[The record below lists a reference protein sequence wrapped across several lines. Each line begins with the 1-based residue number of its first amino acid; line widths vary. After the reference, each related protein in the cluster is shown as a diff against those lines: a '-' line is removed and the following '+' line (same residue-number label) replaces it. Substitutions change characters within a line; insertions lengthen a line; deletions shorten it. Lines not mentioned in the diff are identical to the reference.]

1 MKKLFVVDTN
11 VVLFDHTCIYNF
23 KEHDVALSIVVL
35 EELDRFKRGNDLINL
50 EARQFIREL
59 DELAGDGP
67 LTEGLPLGEERGR
80 LFVEIGEATPGRVSQ
95 AFALGKP
102 DHRILALAEELRER
116 RKDRQVILVS
126 KDVNLRMKAKSL
138 GLLAEDYTTG
148 KVRNVER
155 LYSGTACWEGLSGE
169 AIARLH
175 HEPHSVPLA
184 EFQDRGAL
192 LPNQYLV
199 MRNGSLSALAHH
211 NRQAGTLER
220 VSKRMAYG
228 VEPRNAEQIF
238 ALDALMRPEVQL
250 LTLTGRAGTGK
261 TLLALA
267 AALEQRRLYHQIY
280 LARPV
285 VPLGNRDIGFLPG
298 DVKSKLDPYMQPLWD
313 NISVIRHRLSPES
326 KEHEGPLGDDRARED
341 PDRAARLHPGPLARP
356 RLLHRGRGAEPHA
369 ARGEDDHHAGRRGL
383 EGGLHRRHPPDRHA
397 LPRQPVERPHRP
409 HRPDEGAGAVR
420 PREPGEG
427 RAQPPRG
434 AREHAAVGRPAAP
447 RAAYR
452 RLQSI
457 RMPARARNGG
467 PSVLTGVRPT
477 E

>member
-1 MKKLFVVDTN
+1 MKKLFVIDTN

-23 KEHDVALSIVVL
+23 QEHDVALSIVVL

-59 DELAGDGP
+59 DGLFGEAP
-67 LTEGLPLGEERGR
+67 LSDGLPLGDGRGR
-80 LFVEIGEATPGRVSQ
+80 LFLEVGEPTASRVSH

-102 DHRILALAEELRER
+102 DHRILALAEELRGR
-116 RKDRQVILVS
+116 RKDRDVILVS
-126 KDVNLRMKAKSL
+126 KDVNLRIKAKSL
-138 GLLAEDYTTG
+138 GLVAEDYTTG
-148 KVRNVER
+148 KVPNVER
-155 LYSGTACWEGLSGE
+155 LYPGTACWEGLSGE
-169 AIARLH
+169 VITRLH
-175 HEPHSVPLA
+175 NEPHAVPLA
-184 EFQDRGAL
+184 EFKDRERL

-211 NRQAGTLER
+211 NRAAGTLER
-220 VSKRMAYG
+220 VTKRAAYG

-280 LARPV
+280 LARPM

-326 KEHEGPLGDDRARED
+326 REHKALAEMIEHEKIAI
-341 PDRAARLHPGPLARP
+341 APLAYI
-356 RLLHRGRGAEPHA
+356 RGRSLDHVFFIVDEAQNLTPHEVKTIITRA
-369 ARGEDDHHAGRRGL
+369 
-383 EGGLHRRHPPDRHA
+383 
-397 LPRQPVERPHRP
+397 
-409 HRPDEGAGAVR
+409 
-420 PREPGEG
+420 GEG
-427 RAQPPRG
+427 SKVVFTGDIHQIDTP
-434 AREHAAVGRPAAP
+434 
-447 RAAYR
+447 Y
-452 RLQSI
+452 LDSQSNGLTFLVD
-457 RMPARARNGG
+457 RMKEQELFAHVNLMKGERSHLAELA
-467 PSVLTGVRPT
+467 STLL
-477 E
+477 

>member
-1 MKKLFVVDTN
+1 MKKLFVIDTN

-23 KEHDVALSIVVL
+23 QEHDVALSVVVL

-59 DELAGDGP
+59 DGLFGEGP
-67 LTEGLPLGEERGR
+67 LSEGLPLGEGRGR
-80 LFVEIGEATPGRVSQ
+80 LFLEIGEPSASRVSH

-102 DHRILALAEELRER
+102 DHRILALAEELRGR
-116 RKDRQVILVS
+116 RKDRDVILVS
-126 KDVNLRMKAKSL
+126 KDVNLRIKAKSL
-138 GLLAEDYTTG
+138 GLVAEDYTTG
-148 KVRNVER
+148 KVPNVER
-155 LYSGTACWEGLSGE
+155 LYPGTACWEGLSGE
-169 AIARLH
+169 VITRLH
-175 HEPHSVPLA
+175 NEPHAVPLA
-184 EFQDRGAL
+184 EFKDREPL

-211 NRQAGTLER
+211 NRVTGTLER
-220 VSKRMAYG
+220 VTKRTAYG

-280 LARPV
+280 LARPM

-326 KEHEGPLGDDRARED
+326 REHKALAEMIEHEKIAI
-341 PDRAARLHPGPLARP
+341 APLAYI
-356 RLLHRGRGAEPHA
+356 RGRSLDHVFFIVDEAQNLTPHEVKTIITRA
-369 ARGEDDHHAGRRGL
+369 
-383 EGGLHRRHPPDRHA
+383 
-397 LPRQPVERPHRP
+397 
-409 HRPDEGAGAVR
+409 
-420 PREPGEG
+420 GEG
-427 RAQPPRG
+427 SKVVFTGDIHQIDTP
-434 AREHAAVGRPAAP
+434 
-447 RAAYR
+447 Y
-452 RLQSI
+452 LDSQSNGLTFLVD
-457 RMPARARNGG
+457 RMKEQDLFAHVNLMKGERSHLAELA
-467 PSVLTGVRPT
+467 STLL
-477 E
+477 